1 MGPENVE
8 EFGAA
13 VAGEAEL
20 TAFLEREAATVSTVT
35 GESVARRSAAW

>member
-13 VAGEAEL
+13 LAGTDAITAYLEAEAGPL
-20 TAFLEREAATVSTVT
+20 GQVTAAGRPLA
-35 GESVARRSAAW
+35 G